1 MLVLSRKLGEGI
13 QINENVVVSV
23 LAIHGNR
30 VRIGIAAPSGT
41 PVHRT
46 EVYEAIQNRN
56 VATRK
61 ID

>member
-46 EVYEAIQNRN
+46 EVYEAIQNRKE
-56 VATRK
+56 ASTAG
-61 ID
+61 